1 MFMIHDFTASRRRT
15 KRPLAP
21 IDFVFVRKEV
31 CEAFINQSTVKNRF
45 DIQKTLVKE
54 EKYKK

>member
-1 MFMIHDFTASRRRT
+1 MIHDFTASRRRT